1 MMMQFNKFEIFLQQF
16 NVYLQEHSVA
26 YVLYLYCLTI
36 VLMSVDYLIG
46 MWKAKYFEKNL
57 NSTKGTQGMI
67 KKMSTLMLMLMML
80 ILIPI
85 FQGFGSVAVT
95 VVYGGVI
102 INELISIDENYKVIS
117 GKEESILSIFI
128 EKAKQIFTLKKGV

>member
-1 MMMQFNKFEIFLQQF
+1 MYQFDNFEIFLQQF
-16 NVYLQEHSVA
+16 NIYLHDHSVA

-36 VLMSVDYLIG
+36 MLMSIDYLIG

-57 NSTKGTQGMI
+57 SSIKGTQGMI
-67 KKMSTLMLMLMML
+67 KKMATLLLMLMML
-80 ILIPI
+80 LLIPI

-117 GKEESILSIFI
+117 GKEESILSLFI

>member
-1 MMMQFNKFEIFLQQF
+1 
-16 NVYLQEHSVA
+16 
-26 YVLYLYCLTI
+26 
-36 VLMSVDYLIG
+36 MSVDYIMG

-57 NSTKGTQGMI
+57 SSIKGTQGMI
-67 KKMSTLMLMLMML
+67 KKMSTLLLMLTML

-117 GKEESILSIFI
+117 GKEDSILSIFI

>member
-1 MMMQFNKFEIFLQQF
+1 
-16 NVYLQEHSVA
+16 
-26 YVLYLYCLTI
+26 
-36 VLMSVDYLIG
+36 MSVDYLIG

-117 GKEESILSIFI
+117 GKEDSILSIFI

>member
-1 MMMQFNKFEIFLQQF
+1 MMFDKFELFLSQF
-16 NVYLQEHSVA
+16 NVYLHEHSVA

-36 VLMSVDYLIG
+36 ILMSVDYIMG

-57 NSTKGTQGMI
+57 SSIKGTQGMI
-67 KKMSTLMLMLMML
+67 KKMSTLLLMLTML

-117 GKEESILSIFI
+117 GKEDSILSIFI